1 MRPSCVPSSALLP
14 GRGPG
19 LRCCL
24 ALRRARL
31 LGAGLLRAGLLRAGL
46 GRTGPGRPAL
56 SGRDAGYLHLG
67 VALAVTQPA
76 PVTGLVLVLNHVDL
90 GAGDGAHDLGGDLV
104 AAQLGG
110 IADDLAV
117 RADEDRAPGH
127 PWAGLTRGA
136 VAGARR

>member
-19 LRCCL
+19 LRCGL
-24 ALRRARL
+24 ALRRARLLVAGLLRAGL

-56 SGRDAGYLHLG
+56 PGRDAGYLHLG

-90 GAGDGAHDLGGDLV
+90 GAGDGAHDLGG
-104 AAQLGG
+104 
-110 IADDLAV
+110 
-117 RADEDRAPGH
+117 
-127 PWAGLTRGA
+127 
-136 VAGARR
+136 